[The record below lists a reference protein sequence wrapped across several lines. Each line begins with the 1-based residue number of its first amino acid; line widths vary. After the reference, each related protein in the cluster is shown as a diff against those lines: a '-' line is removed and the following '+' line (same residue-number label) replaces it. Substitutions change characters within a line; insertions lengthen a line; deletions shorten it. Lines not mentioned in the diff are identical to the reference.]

1 MNNQFTLSETFFA
14 SLIVIAIFLFIA
26 FLDFLQL

>member
-14 SLIVIAIFLFIA
+14 CLIVIGIFLFIA
-26 FLDFLQL
+26 HLDYLQL